1 MAVGVAGIRM
11 YAAMASGHTECR
23 VLGGVVGD
31 ACGGWDPGESTMRRT
46 GGRAG
51 LCGS

>member
-1 MAVGVAGIRM
+1 MAVGAGGIWM
-11 YAAMASGHTECR
+11 YAVIVSVRIEGR

-31 ACGGWDPGESTMRRT
+31 GCDPGEPTMRRT